1 MGKRDVRVIVIRKW
15 VTAVLLVL
23 TSAAMIALV
32 YYLSGKAYSN
42 GSHPIRDL
50 LASLLRRS
58 QTPSRD
64 AILAGLMPVIANA
77 LLFVPWGF
85 LLFLTIDSPTRRRGV
100 TYVMTFLCGVLFATA
115 VIVWQEYLPTRV
127 TSYTDVAANA
137 FGALAGAIGGHLRK
151 NVYVQFDF

>member
-32 YYLSGKAYSN
+32 YYLSGKAYAN
-42 GSHPIRDL
+42 GSHTIRDL
-50 LASLLRRS
+50 LAGLLRRS
-58 QTPSRD
+58 QRPSND
-64 AILAGLMPVIANA
+64 AILASMMPLIANG

-85 LLFLTIDSPTRRRGV
+85 LLFLTLDAPNRRRSV
-100 TYVMTFLCGVLFATA
+100 TYVMTFLLGLIFATG

-151 NVYVQFDF
+151 NVHVQFDF